1 MTTETATYIETGLQ
15 LLDEREESL
24 KALAAEFHGLTV
36 AGLEDK
42 DGFDKLRKGRI
53 TLKNERVAIKTKA
66 EELRAPAIRW
76 QKAVIE
82 REKQLIAIIEPI
94 EQELH
99 TEEKRI
105 EQLKEEARKEREM
118 WEAKQLQ
125 GRLDLLSEYNFAADW
140 VEVKHMTDD
149 QFNEMLARAKNL
161 HEEELK
167 RQAEQKAEEER
178 KRKEE
183 EERMQREREELAR
196 QRAEQEAR
204 ERELQ
209 RQEQERIEAERKRQE
224 EIRAEREKLE
234 AERRAIEEEKRKHE
248 EAVRI
253 EQAKKEAAER
263 ARIEEQERA
272 KREAEEKAEHER
284 LAKLE
289 AERQEALTPDKEKLL
304 AFAAHL
310 PSLPVPVLN
319 DPECREVLGYAIE
332 KLKAVESY
340 IRDQV
345 SKI

>member
-1 MTTETATYIETGLQ
+1 MTTEAATYIETGLQ
-15 LLDEREESL
+15 ILDEKEEAL
-24 KALAAEFHGLTV
+24 KKLAAGFQGLTV
-36 AGLEDK
+36 QGIEDK
-42 DGFDKLRKGRI
+42 EGFDKLRKARI
-53 TLKNERVAIKTKA
+53 TLKGERVAIKNTA

-76 QKAVIE
+76 QKAIIE
-82 REKQLIAIIEPI
+82 REKQLIAIIEPV

-99 TEEKRI
+99 SEEKRI
-105 EQLKEEARKEREM
+105 EALKEEARKEREM

-125 GRLDLLSEYNFAADW
+125 DRLDALSAYNFAADW

-149 QFNEMLARAKNL
+149 QFDTMLAHAKNL

-167 RQAEQKAEEER
+167 RQAEQRAEEER

-209 RQEQERIEAERKRQE
+209 RQEQERIEAERKRQD

-263 ARIEEQERA
+263 ARIEEQERI
-272 KREAEEKAEHER
+272 KREAEEKAERER
-284 LAKLE
+284 RAKVE
-289 AERQEALTPDKEKLL
+289 AERQEALKPDKEKLL
-304 AFAAHL
+304 ALAERLDTIPMPEVSSQQAKGLLTVTAGKLTQLIQHL
-310 PSLPVPVLN
+310 VAETSRL
-319 DPECREVLGYAIE
+319 
-332 KLKAVESY
+332 
-340 IRDQV
+340 
-345 SKI
+345 